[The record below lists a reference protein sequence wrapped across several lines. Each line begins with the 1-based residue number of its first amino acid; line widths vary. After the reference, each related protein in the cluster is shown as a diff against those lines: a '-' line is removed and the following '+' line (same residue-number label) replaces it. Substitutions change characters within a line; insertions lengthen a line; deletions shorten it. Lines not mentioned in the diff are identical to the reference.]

1 VNRYQ
6 RWLPISGLLAV
17 VALGLTGL
25 ISTPPPI
32 AGAPAADVAQYYAR
46 HHVGLEAESLSN
58 GLAMIF
64 LVVFAA
70 TFHARVGTIPSLVAL
85 VATAIVAACMLIEV
99 AAFQALAYRPNPDPA
114 RAALLN
120 DFQSFAFQVTT
131 FPALLFLVAA
141 AVAILSSATL
151 PNWLGLAAVAAAVLQ
166 AVSWVSFFAPPGPL
180 AAGAYPDIL
189 AFGALLGWL
198 VACSVTMLRRR
209 GGDSPSR
216 YSEARPRLRSQ

>member
-1 VNRYQ
+1 VNRYR

-17 VALGLTGL
+17 VALALTGF
-25 ISTPPPI
+25 ISPPPSI

-46 HHVGLEAESLSN
+46 HHIGLEAESVADCVGATL
-58 GLAMIF
+58 
-64 LVVFAA
+64 LVLFAA
-70 TFHARVGTIPSLVAL
+70 TFHARIRTIPSLVAL
-85 VATAIVAACMLIEV
+85 VAAAIVAACTLIEV

-131 FPALLFLVAA
+131 FPALLFLGAA
-141 AVAILSSATL
+141 AVAILGSATL
-151 PNWLGLAAVAAAVLQ
+151 PNWLGLAAAGAAVLQ